1 VSYIRVE
8 DARADS
14 GVDNAEGVR
23 VITFDRPDA
32 RNALTAAMR
41 VELCELLRAADADDA
56 CRAVVI
62 TGTDPAFT
70 AGVDFKDAGAA
81 ATDGPGRAQPT
92 VNPGQVLRALTTPV
106 VCAVNG
112 ACVSGGLEI
121 ALSSTFIVASERA
134 KFADTHALLNVVP
147 TWGLTALLPRAV
159 GLRKAREMS
168 STGVFVGAEEAL
180 RFGLVNHVVSH
191 EELLPL
197 AIRLAGLVAP
207 TSAVGEI
214 LSLYDRGADLDLSGA
229 LALESAYTAQR
240 RVSPGAFAEAG
251 QALLADRRQQ

>member
-1 VSYIRVE
+1 MTYIRVE
-8 DARADS
+8 DAGSD
-14 GVDNAEGVR
+14 AEGVR
-23 VITFDRPDA
+23 IITFDRPDA

-41 VELCELLRAADADDA
+41 RELCDLVRAADADDD

-81 ATDGPGRAQPT
+81 AGTDGSRRSEPT

-106 VCAVNG
+106 ICAVNG

-121 ALSSTFIVASERA
+121 ALSSTFIVASDRA
-134 KFADTHALLNVVP
+134 RFADTHARLNVVP

-168 STGVFVGAEEAL
+168 STGAFVGAEEAL
-180 RFGLVNHVVSH
+180 RLGLVNHLVPH
-191 EELLPL
+191 DELLPFT
-197 AIRLAGLVAP
+197 IRLAAAIAP
-207 TSAVGEI
+207 TAAVGEI

-229 LALESAYTAQR
+229 LALETAYTANR

-251 QALLADRRQQ
+251 KAFLAGRQQ

>member
-1 VSYIRVE
+1 MTHIRVE
-8 DARADS
+8 DAGAD
-14 GVDNAEGVR
+14 AEGVR
-23 VITFDRPDA
+23 IITFDRPDA

-41 VELCELLRAADADDA
+41 QEFCDLLQAADTDEA

-70 AGVDFKDAGAA
+70 AGVDFKDAGAGVSA
-81 ATDGPGRAQPT
+81 PT
-92 VNPGQVLRALTTPV
+92 VNPGRVLRALTTPV
-106 VCAVNG
+106 ICAVNG

-134 KFADTHALLNVVP
+134 RFADTHARLNVVP

-168 STGVFVGAEEAL
+168 STGAFVSAEEAL
-180 RFGLVNHVVSH
+180 RLGLVNHLVPH
-191 EELLPL
+191 EELLPFT
-197 AIRLAGLVAP
+197 IRLAAAIAP

-229 LALESAYTAQR
+229 LALETAYTSKR

-251 QALLADRRQQ
+251 KAFLAGRQQ